1 MYDNYRNVKAGLMA
15 YLFKRGDSYMSFMNS
30 GMQNKK
36 QKKAVTIIVGI
47 VILSFLVSI
56 VAVAFY

>member
-1 MYDNYRNVKAGLMA
+1 MG
-15 YLFKRGDSYMSFMNS
+15 FMNR

-36 QKKAVTIIVGI
+36 QKKAVYVIVGL

-56 VAVAFY
+56 VSVAFI

>member
-1 MYDNYRNVKAGLMA
+1 
-15 YLFKRGDSYMSFMNS
+15 MSFMNS

-36 QKKAVTIIVGI
+36 QKKAVTIIVGV